1 MLKFEQKHFD
11 CGKLE
16 VANGNV
22 RVYYTSSNYSTL
34 NTPQDVISAHWE
46 GASIIVECRSGH
58 ILRYTAFDS
67 YDTIR

>member
-1 MLKFEQKHFD
+1 MLRFEPKHID
-11 CGKLE
+11 YGYVE

-34 NTPQDVISAHWE
+34 NTPQDVISAHWA
-46 GASIIVECRSGH
+46 GNAIIVECRSGRV
-58 ILRYTAFDS
+58 LRYTAFDS